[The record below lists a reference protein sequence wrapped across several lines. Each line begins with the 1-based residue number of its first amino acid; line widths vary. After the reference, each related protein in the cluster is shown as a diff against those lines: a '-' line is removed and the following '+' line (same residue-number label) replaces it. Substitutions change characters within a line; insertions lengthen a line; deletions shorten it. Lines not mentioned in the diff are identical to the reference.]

1 MNTPGWA
8 KGKNKMASRTVTH
21 KQYQRDY
28 DDGYE
33 TAQND
38 LRSDSFETVRDH
50 LNNCDLVGEK
60 FNSLKWYYYASG
72 YMDGILDSL

>member
-1 MNTPGWA
+1 
-8 KGKNKMASRTVTH
+8 MASRTVTH

-38 LRSDSFETVRDH
+38 LRSDSLETVR
-50 LNNCDLVGEK
+50 CYLVGEK